1 MAPSKTGRQRMWAD
15 VREAREEILEGR
27 RGKRVSFLGGQGED
41 GGCGLTWWR
50 LCRRRD
56 RRSGDMDCLVSWEG
70 SISI

>member
-1 MAPSKTGRQRMWAD
+1 MC
-15 VREAREEILEGR
+15 GR
-27 RGKRVSFLGGQGED
+27 RGRRFWKEKGEKGEFLGGQGED

-70 SISI
+70 RISI

>member
-1 MAPSKTGRQRMWAD
+1 MC
-15 VREAREEILEGR
+15 GR
-27 RGKRVSFLGGQGED
+27 RGRRFWKGKGERVSFWGQGED